1 MLTFALGIDAPE
13 GSVTVPAMPP
23 KTACPDDLV
32 TAAIETKSSTL
43 KANFL
48 PLFIRSLLTID
59 GVDERLSRFRRRLR
73 AHNLSIIPSDTDP
86 CTCVRRHTPPRP
98 CLTKLYGLC

>member
-1 MLTFALGIDAPE
+1 MLAFAIGIDAPE

-32 TAAIETKSSTL
+32 TATIETKSSTL

-48 PLFIRSLLTID
+48 PLFIKALLTID
-59 GVDERLSRFRRRLR
+59 GVDERLSGFKRRLR
-73 AHNLSIIPSDTDP
+73 AYTQPSCPLTKT
-86 CTCVRRHTPPRP
+86 CTYVRRHTPRRA
-98 CLTKLYGLC
+98 LA

>member
-32 TAAIETKSSTL
+32 TATIETKSSTL

-48 PLFIRSLLTID
+48 PLFIKSLLTID
-59 GVDERLSRFRRRLR
+59 GVDERLSGFKRRLR
-73 AHNLSIIPSDTDP
+73 AHNLTIIPSDTDLHIL
-86 CTCVRRHTPPRP
+86 RRTHHRAET
-98 CLTKLYGLC
+98 LLD

>member
-32 TAAIETKSSTL
+32 TATIETKSSTL

-48 PLFIRSLLTID
+48 PVFIKSLLTID
-59 GVDERLSRFRRRLR
+59 GVDEAFLALSEAK
-73 AHNLSIIPSDTDP
+73 AHSLTIIPSDTELHLRAQTHHRAETLLD
-86 CTCVRRHTPPRP
+86 
-98 CLTKLYGLC
+98 